1 MGQFITA
8 TKTAAAAA
16 AAPEPI
22 LVVVV
27 QSPSRVQLSTTP
39 WTAPHQASLSFTISW
54 SLLKLVSIESVIPSN
69 HLSSSETPSSS
80 CPQSFLASGPFPLTD

>member
-8 TKTAAAAA
+8 TKTAAAA

-27 QSPSRVQLSTTP
+27 QSPSRVQLSMTP
-39 WTAPHQASLSFTISW
+39 WTAPHQASLSFTISQ
-54 SLLKLVSIESVIPSN
+54 SLLRLTSIGDAIQPS
-69 HLSSSETPSSS
+69 HSL
-80 CPQSFLASGPFPLTD
+80 

>member
-16 AAPEPI
+16 PAPI

-39 WTAPHQASLSFTISW
+39 WTAAHQASLSFTISW
-54 SLLKLVSIESVIPSN
+54 SVLKLVSIESVIPSN
-69 HLSSSETPSSS
+69 HLSFSETPFSS
-80 CPQSFLASGPFPLTD
+80 CPRSF

>member
-8 TKTAAAAA
+8 TKTAAAA

-27 QSPSRVQLSTTP
+27 QSPSRVQLSMTP

-54 SLLKLVSIESVIPSN
+54 SLLKIVSIESVIPSN
-69 HLSSSETPSSS
+69 QLSSSEIPFS
-80 CPQSFLASGPFPLTD
+80 CPQPFLASGPFPLTD